1 MDHLADQPSAWVRRF
16 APLVLAGEVL
26 DLACGTG
33 RHARHFAA
41 LGHPVLAL
49 DRDAAALA
57 LAAGP
62 GITTAR
68 FDLEEQGAAW
78 PFTPARFTGI
88 VVANYLH
95 RPLVEALIGSLAP
108 QGVLIYETFSLGNA
122 EFGRPANPDFLL
134 APGELLLWA
143 QRQGLRVVAY
153 EDGVVDAPKRA
164 MVQRICAVGPDFPR
178 FSAALTTI

>member
-16 APLVLAGEVL
+16 APLVPAGEVL
-26 DLACGTG
+26 DLACGAG
-33 RHARHFAA
+33 RHARHLAA
-41 LGHPVLAL
+41 LNHPVLAL

-62 GITTAR
+62 GIVTQSI
-68 FDLEEQGAAW
+68 DLEEEGAAW
-78 PFTPARFTGI
+78 PFSAGRFAGI

-95 RPLVEALIGSLAP
+95 RPLVDALVKSLAP

-134 APGELLLWA
+134 APGELLDWA
-143 QRQGLRVVAY
+143 RRHGLSVVAY

-164 MVQRICAVGPDFPR
+164 MVQRICAVRPDFPR
-178 FSAALTTI
+178 FSAALATI